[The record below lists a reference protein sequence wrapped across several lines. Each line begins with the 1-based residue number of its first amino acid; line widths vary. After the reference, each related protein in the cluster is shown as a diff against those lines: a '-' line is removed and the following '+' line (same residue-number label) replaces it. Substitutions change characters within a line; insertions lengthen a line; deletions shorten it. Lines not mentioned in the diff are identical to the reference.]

1 MLARITAPGWPAL
14 RRRRSDCGHYE
25 SGGTAMA
32 KKSAKK
38 RAAGKKRKIA
48 DLPARSLK
56 SGQASSVKG
65 GVLSR
70 GIQKDL

>member
-1 MLARITAPGWPAL
+1 
-14 RRRRSDCGHYE
+14 
-25 SGGTAMA
+25 MA

-38 RAAGKKRKIA
+38 SAAGKKRKVA

-65 GVLSR
+65 GVLNRSLQSK
-70 GIQKDL
+70 I